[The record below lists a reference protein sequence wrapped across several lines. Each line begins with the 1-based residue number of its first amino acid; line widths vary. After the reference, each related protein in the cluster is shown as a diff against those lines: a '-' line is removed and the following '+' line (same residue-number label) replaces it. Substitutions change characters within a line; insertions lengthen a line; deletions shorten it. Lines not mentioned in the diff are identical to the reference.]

1 MTSTAV
7 FRTSKLLLAFFLG
20 PALFIGGFSCRI
32 AAQENSPSTQPS
44 PRAAFQ
50 PPRDNTSASELLAIQ
65 FRKLQLCLSNDA
77 DLDHLRLGLL
87 YGYTKDGD
95 SWGQSRQMGPGAT
108 VPPPPSDYMASL
120 QHDIDACE
128 YASHATDEAVR
139 REVLDLVRQDIKFK
153 SIDCQMFGM
162 GRRVPVRIVTIQNG
176 APVNGWT
183 AYYKWSSVSTLP
195 VAEMSAAGLTS
206 NAAANLVPG
215 IYTFRAE
222 LKMSDAQTR
231 KTISVTLPVGGQNTV
246 EVQLPVQ

>member
-1 MTSTAV
+1 MAMTSTAV
-7 FRTSKLLLAFFLG
+7 RHISKRVVAFSLGLAFLV
-20 PALFIGGFSCRI
+20 GGFSFGI
-32 AAQENSPSTQPS
+32 SAQEILPALQAVSSNSQRQSTVHL
-44 PRAAFQ
+44 
-50 PPRDNTSASELLAIQ
+50 ASQLQ
-65 FRKLQLCLSNDA
+65 KLQLCLSNDA

-87 YGYTKDGD
+87 YGYTQGKGL
-95 SWGQSRQMGPGAT
+95 SRPIGPVAT
-108 VPPPPSDYMASL
+108 VPPPPGDYMASL

-128 YASHATDEAVR
+128 YASHATDPAVR

-162 GRRVPVRIVTIQNG
+162 GRMVPVRIVTIQGG

-183 AYYKWSSVSTLP
+183 AYYKWSSVSSLP

-215 IYTFRAE
+215 VYTFRAE
-222 LKMSDAQTR
+222 LKTSATETR